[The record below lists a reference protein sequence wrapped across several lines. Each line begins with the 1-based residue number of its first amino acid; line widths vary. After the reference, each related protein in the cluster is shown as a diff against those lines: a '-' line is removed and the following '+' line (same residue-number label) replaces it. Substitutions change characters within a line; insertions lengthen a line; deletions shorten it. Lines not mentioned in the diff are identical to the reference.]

1 VEFYLPAE
9 LEASGPGASVCET
22 LARLSAG
29 TTALLLPKHKTP
41 TVTVAVAAVGAREP
55 A

>member
-1 VEFYLPAE
+1 
-9 LEASGPGASVCET
+9 VCET

-41 TVTVAVAAVGAREP
+41 AVTVAIAAVAPGEA